1 MTESEIDKDWK
12 AFAAIRKD
20 KEVDNMG
27 HTALR
32 HDGQLIAIYNDCG
45 DAYTIG
51 VEKFGLGHFPIKTFG
66 ERPKSLGAFTPPL
79 QPEDLTAALRN
90 RIWNALEMAYFEG
103 IDFLTDH

>member
-12 AFAAIRKD
+12 AFAAIWKD

-32 HDGQLIAIYNDCG
+32 HDGQLITIYNDCS

-66 ERPKSLGAFTPPL
+66 ERPKSLGAFTPHPAAGGRDGGPP
-79 QPEDLTAALRN
+79 QPDLEWAGYGLFRG
-90 RIWNALEMAYFEG
+90 LS
-103 IDFLTDH
+103 FLD

>member
-66 ERPKSLGAFTPPL
+66 ERPKSLGAFTPPAAGGL
-79 QPEDLTAALRN
+79 DGGPPQPDLECAGDGLFRGH
-90 RIWNALEMAYFEG
+90 RFLE
-103 IDFLTDH
+103 